1 MVLVTISLTT
11 TYKRLPSIALSW
23 THSVYDPK
31 DIPVALA
38 LDVNSSPANL
48 RKPFFTVKKQG
59 QGRWKEREVF
69 YTDMRMDQIFHST
82 LCSRAKIE
90 M

>member
-11 TYKRLPSIALSW
+11 TYKRLPSFALGW

-31 DIPVALA
+31 DIPVAIV

-48 RKPFFTVKKQG
+48 RKPFFHG
-59 QGRWKEREVF
+59 QETRTR
-69 YTDMRMDQIFHST
+69 
-82 LCSRAKIE
+82 
-90 M
+90 